1 MAGYHFP
8 FSLLLYRL
16 HKYASAI
23 YINNDHKEKAVEF
36 DERKQKVILKLKK
49 LGVSKP
55 LAVLFVENILIPFM
69 HLKANFFVLY
79 TDHSISSSFVVF
91 ICFSQW

>member
-8 FSLLLYRL
+8 FNLLSYRL

-23 YINNDHKEKAVEF
+23 YINNDHKEKAVEYE
-36 DERKQKVILKLKK
+36 ERKQKVILKLKK

-55 LAVLFVENILIPFM
+55 LAVLFVENILNPFM
-69 HLKANFFVLY
+69 HLKAFFVLQS
-79 TDHSISSSFVVF
+79 DHYFTLLRVLVYHL
-91 ICFSQW
+91 CF

>member
-23 YINNDHKEKAVEF
+23 YINNDHKEKAVEYE
-36 DERKQKVILKLKK
+36 ERKQKVILKLKK

-55 LAVLFVENILIPFM
+55 LAVLFVKNILIPFM
-69 HLKANFFVLY
+69 HLKATFLFF
-79 TDHSISSSFVVF
+79 ISVYILFY
-91 ICFSQW
+91 